1 MRDREK
7 KEEEEERGEVGEEER
22 DYSHISKKTKK
33 GMLTCIFLTAEHPHF
48 TTPLMELHCACS
60 EYATFVHFS
69 LIKYSAVFLFY
80 YYN

>member
-33 GMLTCIFLTAEHPHF
+33 GC
-48 TTPLMELHCACS
+48 
-60 EYATFVHFS
+60 
-69 LIKYSAVFLFY
+69 
-80 YYN
+80 